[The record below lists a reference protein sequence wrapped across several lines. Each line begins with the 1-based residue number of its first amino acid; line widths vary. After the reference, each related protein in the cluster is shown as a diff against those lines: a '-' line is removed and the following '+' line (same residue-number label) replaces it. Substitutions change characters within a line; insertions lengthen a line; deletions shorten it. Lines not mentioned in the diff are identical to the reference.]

1 MPRFAT
7 IAARWLGVLCFAII
21 AIGVIGNA
29 AFADPLDASGP
40 PQFKIL
46 QDAEFVRED
55 LTPLTIEEAIAR
67 YRAGDYALAKT
78 STGDPTRPNSLSSE
92 GLIYGPVWA
101 RLEVTNRS
109 KQPTIARL
117 DSRLLYLGNVLTAY
131 IVRDNGSVEPV
142 WRNNWLD
149 EPFAA
154 QFPKMRLKASSTI
167 MLVPGETI
175 EIWIDYPYGFY
186 LNEQLWLI
194 SEPGF
199 VERRIGDAGYAA
211 FLFGWRAALIVAV
224 LAFAIILR
232 SRVAAYYALFSSA
245 LFAFFL
251 QNYGFS
257 YFYFFRSFA
266 IDQTFYMAMGALA
279 FTFFG
284 LMSREFLSA
293 PKLYPNLNK
302 ALLWTLTSSWI
313 VGGISLLLDRYIDSI
328 IIIMPAVLAFIAVCI
343 YAAILGVRNKHD
355 GAILYLIATV
365 MLFATNFFG
374 FLGWPPLYLI
384 PHNVI
389 VDMTHLGFSID
400 ALLFAGALAIQA
412 LALRQERDDAYEAK
426 IASLSEQTTLTQRL
440 DTMSSQHDRAL
451 ALAET
456 RRRALA
462 ETTHDLKQPLLSLQM
477 SLRDKQDVEA
487 LSQGVSYLQSV
498 VDKTL
503 DDARPGGEDGVH
515 QSYTVDRTTNL
526 GDIIAN
532 ISTMFA
538 DEAQNKGLKLI
549 AVPSSVVVKAEP
561 VILMR
566 ILINLVANAI
576 KHTDAGRVLLGIR
589 RRDGTIA
596 VEVHDTGSGM
606 TERDLQNV
614 FEPYVSGAASSGEGL
629 GLAIVKELAIE
640 SGIDIQAES
649 QPGKGS
655 VFRLVGLL
663 RTRARKTE

>member
-1 MPRFAT
+1 M
-7 IAARWLGVLCFAII
+7 CFAII
-21 AIGVIGNA
+21 AFGLAGSA
-29 AFADPLDASGP
+29 AFANPLDASGP

-46 QDAEFVRED
+46 EDAEFVRED

-67 YRAGDYALAKT
+67 YRAGDFALAKT
-78 STGDPTRPNSLSSE
+78 STGDPTRPNSPESIN
-92 GLIYGPVWA
+92 LIYGPAWA
-101 RLEVTNRS
+101 RLAVSNPSE
-109 KQPTIARL
+109 QAIIARL
-117 DSRLLYLGNVLTAY
+117 DYRTGGAGNLLTAY
-131 IVRDNGSVEPV
+131 IVRSNGDVERI
-142 WRNNWLD
+142 WQNNWLY
-149 EPFAA
+149 EPFEMIL
-154 QFPKMRLKASSTI
+154 PDSRLRGSYAFT
-167 MLVPGETI
+167 LAPGEQV
-175 EIWIDYPYGFY
+175 ELWIDYPHGFY
-186 LNEQLWLI
+186 LSEELWLLD
-194 SEPGF
+194 EQDF
-199 VERRIGDAGYAA
+199 VERRTGDAGYSA

-232 SRVAAYYALFSSA
+232 SRVAAYYALFCAA

-251 QNYGFS
+251 QNYGFTYTYLFKS
-257 YFYFFRSFA
+257 VA
-266 IDQTFYMAMGALA
+266 TDQLLYVGSGGVA

-284 LMSREFLSA
+284 LMSREFLSTS
-293 PKLYPNLNK
+293 KLYPNLNRV
-302 ALLWTLTSSWI
+302 LSWTMGLGW
-313 VGGISLLLDRYIDSI
+313 VV
-328 IIIMPAVLAFIAVCI
+328 AIAVVFMGPYPLTLMMLLPVVFAFTGVLI
-343 YAAILGVRNKHD
+343 YAAFIGVRNQHK
-355 GAILYLIATV
+355 GARLFLIATL
-365 MLFATNFFG
+365 MLFANCFFG
-374 FLGWPPLYLI
+374 SLAWPPFYLFS
-384 PHNVI
+384 HRLNVD
-389 VDMTHLGFSID
+389 VTHLGFSID
-400 ALLFAGALAIQA
+400 AFLFAGALAMQA
-412 LALRQERDDAYEAK
+412 IELRKERDDAYEAE
-426 IASLSEQTTLTQRL
+426 IAALSEQTVLTTRL
-440 DTMSSQHDRAL
+440 DTMTTQHDRAL

-503 DDARPGGEDGVH
+503 DEARPDGKDGVH

-538 DEAQNKGLKLI
+538 DEAQDKGLKLI
-549 AVPSSVVVKAEP
+549 AVPSSVVVEAEP

-576 KHTDAGRVLLGIR
+576 KHTDAGRVLLGVR

-596 VEVHDTGSGM
+596 VEVHDTGFGM

-655 VFRLVGLL
+655 VFRLVGLS
-663 RTRARKTE
+663 RTDARETQ